1 MSNGILK
8 TFWPLLKVLQFFG
21 ACPIKKD
28 GDSPCGFK
36 AFTFLAYLTRLSLA
50 WVLSFASVI
59 GVFAYLSY
67 VNGISVTE
75 VNSLLLNFAEL
86 SDMDS
91 VLMFALS
98 ASMILV
104 EIVILLGNF
113 TLKNQFIELMQLFA
127 SLKIPQNNVGRRYF
141 LISVIIVWMMT
152 MFGVILT
159 GFSNDSI
166 DLKSALLLTT
176 ALLFSNIV
184 QFSQIIGFL
193 ILYSEACNQ
202 LNNWINCLIQKFES
216 KENYE
221 FEIIEECS
229 KLLKEGLK
237 KSNVT
242 FSRCLFWI
250 STLYL
255 TALILTA
262 YLAMTFFSLAYGG
275 QIGASGKYN
284 RALNVKYGPLQSYCK
299 LARLK

>member
-8 TFWPLLKVLQFFG
+8 TFWPLLNILQLFG

-28 GDSPCGFK
+28 GDSLCGFK

-75 VNSLLLNFAEL
+75 FNSLLLNFAEL

-127 SLKIPQNNVGRRYF
+127 SLKLPQKNVGRKYF
-141 LISVIIVWMMT
+141 LISVTMAWLLT
-152 MFGVILT
+152 MFGVVVTNIY
-159 GFSNDSI
+159 NDSI
-166 DLKSALLLTT
+166 DLKQAILLTI
-176 ALLFSNIV
+176 AILFFNTL
-184 QFSQIIGFL
+184 QNSQIIGFL
-193 ILYSEACNQ
+193 ILYSEVCSQ
-202 LNNWINCLIQKFES
+202 LNGWIDCLIQKFES
-216 KENYE
+216 KQHYE
-221 FEIIEECS
+221 FEVIEECS
-229 KLLKEGLK
+229 KLLKVGLK
-237 KSNVT
+237 KSNAT

-255 TALILTA
+255 TALIFCA
-262 YLAMTFFSLAYGG
+262 YLGMTFFELAYEGK
-275 QIGASGKYN
+275 IGASGKN
-284 RALNVKYGPLQSYCK
+284 M
-299 LARLK
+299 